1 MFKLIRTAMV
11 ISVALQLLLAMV
23 WGTSA
28 LADQPSKQESAGG
41 NTAYTANWID
51 FQPQG
56 WVVQVPF
63 TATVTVTDT
72 HGVVTTT
79 AEYRTSTDGGTTWS
93 IWTRANLTAV
103 ASVSTTAF
111 LTTTQLTMADA
122 SAKNKIQF
130 RITDTAGVSNTS
142 AAYNILVDTLAPST
156 TLNAL
161 PARVGQIT
169 FTVSWAGSDNADGSG
184 IASFDIQAKDGAAG
198 AWQDWL
204 NGVTSTSAAFS
215 GLRGHVYY
223 FRSRGIDV
231 AGNQEPYPSGNL
243 YASTFVQS
251 FANGDFEL
259 GSLAGW
265 QQGGD
270 LSLGLIQ
277 GGVHPL
283 LAATTWMAQLG
294 DPSYGSGSQGD
305 VPPNSSA
312 SISQEIH
319 IPSLTDIPVPILS
332 FWYRIFTYDVVYGCP
347 PGETDPNEPTG
358 CKVTPNYL
366 YDSFDVTIESDSQSA
381 RRVLRDGNFDRSRV
395 GTLVDTGWKKA
406 FVDLRPY
413 AGQAI
418 HVRFANWNRSDP
430 FYNTWTYLDD
440 VRIEPPGNGSFVF
453 LPLALRSSGKLSA
466 GEQARPVR
474 QRGPGPRR

>member
-1 MFKLIRTAMV
+1 MLKLIRTV
-11 ISVALQLLLAMV
+11 IFISVTLCLLLAML
-23 WGTSA
+23 WASSA
-28 LADQPSKQESAGG
+28 LANRPSSLQSSRV
-41 NTAYTANWID
+41 NTADNVNWID

-56 WVVQVPF
+56 WVAQVPF
-63 TATVTVTDT
+63 TATVAVTDT

-93 IWTRANLTAV
+93 TWSSENLIAV

-111 LTTTQLTMADA
+111 LTTTQLTMGDA
-122 SAKNKIQF
+122 STKNKVQF
-130 RITDTAGVSNTS
+130 RITDTAGVSSTS
-142 AAYNILVDTLAPST
+142 TAYNVLVDTTAPST
-156 TLNAL
+156 TMSAL
-161 PARVGQIT
+161 PTSVGQMT
-169 FTVSWAGSDNADGSG
+169 FTVSWTGSDNADGSG
-184 IASFDIQAKDGAAG
+184 IAAFDIQSKDGALG

-204 NGVTSTSAAFS
+204 TGVVSTSAAFS

-223 FRSRGIDV
+223 FRSRGIDA
-231 AGNQEPYPSGNL
+231 AGNQEAYPSGNQQV
-243 YASTFVQS
+243 STFVQS
-251 FANGDFEL
+251 VANGDFEL

-265 QQGGD
+265 GKGGD

-283 LAATTWMAQLG
+283 IAATTWMAQLG

-312 SISQEIH
+312 FISQEIH
-319 IPSLTDIPVPILS
+319 IPSLTDMPTPILS

-347 PGETDPNEPTG
+347 PGETDPSAPG
-358 CKVTPNYL
+358 SCKVTPNYL
-366 YDSFDVTIESDSQSA
+366 YDSFDVTVESDGQPA

-395 GTLVDTGWKKA
+395 GTLVDTGWKKM

-413 AGQAI
+413 AGQTI
-418 HVRFANWNRSDP
+418 RIRFANWNRSDP

-440 VRIEPPGNGSFVF
+440 VQIEPPGNGSFVF
-453 LPLALRSSGKLSA
+453 LPLALRGSSKVA
-466 GEQARPVR
+466 AHEQPRPVR
-474 QRGPGPRR
+474 QKSPGARR